1 MTVLERIYR
10 EPAALLA
17 LAAAVLAVLTWQ
29 EVLDEKGA
37 AIALGVLTAAIGALR
52 YVVTPAAEVVAQELP
67 DGTLVAGAAAW
78 APTGQQLADV
88 TVTPLRRASTPEH
101 RRE

>member
-1 MTVLERIYR
+1 MTVLDRIYR

-17 LAAAVLAVLTWQ
+17 FAAAVLAVLTWQ

-52 YVVTPAAEVVAQELP
+52 YFVTPAAEVVMQETP
-67 DGTLVAGAAAW
+67 DGVLRAGPAAAVT
-78 APTGQQLADV
+78 ATGTVLADV
-88 TVTPLRRASTPEH
+88 ALQPLDDPGH
-101 RRE
+101 RR